1 MGLNHM
7 DFYKEYLKITSGFT
21 PEKCKTPEEQA
32 EKILRDSMIKP
43 YISKIE
49 YLT

>member
-1 MGLNHM
+1 M
-7 DFYKEYLKITSGFT
+7 DYYSEYLKITNSFVS
-21 PEKCKTPEEQA
+21 EKCKTPEEQA

-43 YISKIE
+43 YMTKIE